1 MATELIMPELGTTT
15 GDLLVLKV
23 LKKVGGYIK
32 VGEPILEVQTD
43 KANVEVESYAEGYL
57 RQLVCKEGDMV
68 AVGSPIAIIS
78 DKDEIIE
85 EAKTVPQSKK
95 ATTEEKK
102 EEMKEPGVIDIS
114 TGISTSTPPGRIFVT
129 PLARRMAKDAGIDIA
144 AIKGSGPGGRIVK
157 DDVLK
162 AIETRKSPTFV
173 QVAPLQQSASA
184 APSDKELS
192 QTAAPPAPEVKLF
205 TPPAPSPQEY
215 LTVELSKMRRTIAK
229 RLAYSFK
236 EIPHFYLSVSVNMEN
251 TVAMKKRFQESSPD
265 RKLTYTDLL
274 IKITSRALKEFP
286 TMNSIYQDEK
296 ISQLSLPNI
305 SLAISTD
312 EGLIT
317 PTLVNPG
324 EMNLEDISTYSK
336 AVASRARDGKLSQR
350 EFEPAAITIS
360 NLGIYGVEEFNAIIN
375 PPQSSI
381 LAIGAIKDEL
391 RLKGGGV
398 CEVPYMKLTL
408 SVDHRIIDGVLAA
421 RFLNYIKDCLENPEQ
436 IVGVKK

>member
-15 GDLLVLKV
+15 GDMLVLKV
-23 LKKVGGYIK
+23 LKNIGDYVKL
-32 VGEPILEVQTD
+32 GEPILEVQTD

-57 RQLVCKEGDMV
+57 KQLTCKEGDMV
-68 AVGSPIAIIS
+68 AAGTPIAILG
-78 DKDEIIE
+78 DKDEVIDKAGAAPE
-85 EAKTVPQSKK
+85 TGEGAAREAKEDV
-95 ATTEEKK
+95 K
-102 EEMKEPGVIDIS
+102 ETKVIDIS
-114 TGISTSTPPGRIFVT
+114 SAISTETPTNRVFAS
-129 PLARRMAKDAGIDIA
+129 PLARKMVKDAGIDIGT
-144 AIKGSGPGGRIVK
+144 IKGTGPGGRIVK
-157 DDVLK
+157 DDVLA
-162 AIETRKSPTFV
+162 AIQAKE
-173 QVAPLQQSASA
+173 AASTHFAQA
-184 APSDKELS
+184 ANSHQPAAAS
-192 QTAAPPAPEVKLF
+192 QAKPP

-236 EIPHFYLSVSVNMEN
+236 EIPHFYLSVSVNMGN
-251 TVAMKKRFQESSPD
+251 AVAMKKRFQESSPD

-317 PTLVNPG
+317 PTLVNPF
-324 EMNLEDISTYSK
+324 EMNLEDISAYSK
-336 AVASRARDGKLSQR
+336 AVASMARDGKLSLR
-350 EFEPAAITIS
+350 ELEPAAITLS
-360 NLGIYGVEEFNAIIN
+360 NLGMYGVEEFNAIIN

-421 RFLNYIKDCLENPEQ
+421 KFLNYIKDCLENPEQ